1 VWSNGFDLRLT
12 EHMVETAGVTEGSP
26 VRITVQPGRIMV
38 ESELEP
44 TLAQMLAA
52 FDPRKHGGA
61 VMADRPRVV
70 TSRRAARCII

>member
-1 VWSNGFDLRLT
+1 
-12 EHMVETAGVTEGSP
+12 MVETAGVAEGSP

-52 FDPRKHGGA
+52 FDPRRHGGE
-61 VMADRPRVV
+61 VMADHPRLVA
-70 TSRRAARCII
+70 SRQSARCGK